1 LTDSATAA
9 ALTGVGQEL
18 AAAREARGLALAD
31 VAQQLKFAP
40 RQLEALEQEQFGAL
54 PGATFAKGM
63 VRSYA
68 RLLKLDPEP
77 LLARV
82 AGHFEV
88 PDSGRLAARYHQ
100 PVPFS
105 DSARKS
111 TFVYLGLSAGVL
123 VLVGAVAYEWQQ
135 ERTRVAKPDTK
146 ASASVAR
153 AAPREAPPREA
164 PPRPAP
170 VAVQPAIAPA
180 PAQEKTKLAAAVPAP
195 APVPP
200 AAITPE
206 KPKVVSAEKP
216 KVVGAGPHR
225 LVVRTEGEA
234 WIEIRDAAD
243 RMLVSSLNPPGSERV
258 VRGKPPYSLV
268 IGNASMVTVLYDDK
282 PIDLAPHTRQDVARL
297 TVP

>member
-1 LTDSATAA
+1 MTDGVAA
-9 ALTGVGQEL
+9 ASVTGVGQEL

-40 RQLEALEQEQFGAL
+40 RQLEALEQEQFAAL
-54 PGATFAKGM
+54 PGATFARGM

-77 LLARV
+77 LLQRV

-88 PDSGRLAARYHQ
+88 PDSNRLAARYHQ

-105 DSARKS
+105 DGARKS

-123 VLVGAVAYEWQQ
+123 VLVGAVAYEWHQ
-135 ERTRVAKPDTK
+135 ERLAAGKPKDTAVAKAAPK
-146 ASASVAR
+146 EPKPR
-153 AAPREAPPREA
+153 AAPVPVQAA
-164 PPRPAP
+164 AAP
-170 VAVQPAIAPA
+170 VAAAPENSKSVIAV
-180 PAQEKTKLAAAVPAP
+180 AVPP
-195 APVPP
+195 PP
-200 AAITPE
+200 ALVPE
-206 KPKVVSAEKP
+206 KPKVIAPEKP
-216 KVVGAGPHR
+216 KALAPGPHR
-225 LVVRTEGEA
+225 LVVRTDGEA
-234 WIEIRDAAD
+234 WIEIKDSAD

-268 IGNASMVTVLYDDK
+268 IGNASNVTVFYDDK

>member
-1 LTDSATAA
+1 LTETATAA

-77 LLARV
+77 LLQRV

-135 ERTRVAKPDTK
+135 ERTRVAKPGSK
-146 ASASVAR
+146 ATTSVAK
-153 AAPREAPPREA
+153 AAPREA

-180 PAQEKTKLAAAVPAP
+180 PAQEKTKLAAAAPTP

-216 KVVGAGPHR
+216 NAAVSAGPHR

-234 WIEIRDAAD
+234 WIEIRDSAD

-268 IGNASMVTVLYDDK
+268 IGNASTVTVLYDGK

>member
-1 LTDSATAA
+1 MIDGATAA
-9 ALTGVGQEL
+9 SVTGVGREL
-18 AAAREARGLALAD
+18 AAAREAQGLALAD

-40 RQLEALEQEQFGAL
+40 RQLEALEQEHFAAL
-54 PGATFAKGM
+54 PGATFAKGI

-77 LLARV
+77 LLQRV

-88 PDSGRLAARYHQ
+88 PDSNRLAARYHQ

-105 DSARKS
+105 DGGRKS

-123 VLVGAVAYEWQQ
+123 VLVGAVAYGWHQ
-135 ERTRVAKPDTK
+135 ERLAAGKSKETAVATAPANEIKP
-146 ASASVAR
+146 R
-153 AAPREAPPREA
+153 AAPVPVQAAAAPLAVA
-164 PPRPAP
+164 PERTKSVTA
-170 VAVQPAIAPA
+170 VAVPP
-180 PAQEKTKLAAAVPAP
+180 VPALE
-195 APVPP
+195 
-200 AAITPE
+200 PE
-206 KPKVVSAEKP
+206 KPKVVAPEKP
-216 KVVGAGPHR
+216 RAVGAGPHR

-234 WIEIRDAAD
+234 WIEIKDAAD

-268 IGNASMVTVLYDDK
+268 IGNASNVTVLYDDK

>member
-1 LTDSATAA
+1 MIDGATAA
-9 ALTGVGQEL
+9 SVTGVGREL
-18 AAAREARGLALAD
+18 AAAREAQGLALAD

-40 RQLEALEQEQFGAL
+40 RQLKALEQEHFAAL

-77 LLARV
+77 LLQRV

-88 PDSGRLAARYHQ
+88 PDSNRLAARYHQ

-105 DSARKS
+105 DGGRKS

-123 VLVGAVAYEWQQ
+123 LLVGAVAYGWHQ
-135 ERTRVAKPDTK
+135 ERLAAGKSNETAVAKAPSSEMK
-146 ASASVAR
+146 PR
-153 AAPREAPPREA
+153 AAPVPVQAA
-164 PPRPAP
+164 AAP
-170 VAVQPAIAPA
+170 VAVAPERTKSVIAVAVPPA
-180 PAQEKTKLAAAVPAP
+180 PAL
-195 APVPP
+195 
-200 AAITPE
+200 TPE
-206 KPKVVSAEKP
+206 KAKVVAPEKP
-216 KVVGAGPHR
+216 RAASAGPHR

-234 WIEIRDAAD
+234 WIEIKDAAD

-268 IGNASMVTVLYDDK
+268 IGNASNVTVLYDDK

>member
-1 LTDSATAA
+1 MTDGATAA
-9 ALTGVGQEL
+9 SVTGVGRAL
-18 AAAREARGLALAD
+18 AAAREAQGLALAD

-40 RQLEALEQEQFGAL
+40 RQLEALEQEHFAAL

-68 RLLKLDPEP
+68 RLLKLEPEP
-77 LLARV
+77 LLQRV

-88 PDSGRLAARYHQ
+88 PDSNRLAARYHQ

-105 DSARKS
+105 DGARKS

-123 VLVGAVAYEWQQ
+123 VLVGAVAYGWHQ
-135 ERTRVAKPDTK
+135 ERLAAGKSRETAVAKAAAKEMKP
-146 ASASVAR
+146 R
-153 AAPREAPPREA
+153 AAPVPVQAA
-164 PPRPAP
+164 AAP
-170 VAVQPAIAPA
+170 VAVAPETTKSVIAV
-180 PAQEKTKLAAAVPAP
+180 AVPP
-195 APVPP
+195 APVWV
-200 AAITPE
+200 PE
-206 KPKVVSAEKP
+206 KPQVVAPEKP
-216 KVVGAGPHR
+216 RAVGAGPHR

-234 WIEIRDAAD
+234 WIEIKDAAD

-268 IGNASMVTVLYDDK
+268 IGNASSVTVLYDDK